1 MTKLIKEK
9 YSDGTEYIFDADLC
23 KDVANTVIGKLAKY
37 DKENYD
43 FLATI
48 LALNTLTVDVL
59 LDAGWK
65 PQYLIDAVNLASDMS
80 PDRVLH

>member
-9 YSDGTEYIFDADLC
+9 YEDGTEYIFDADLC
-23 KDVANTVIGKLAKY
+23 KEVANTVIGKLAKFE
-37 DKENYD
+37 KEHYD

-65 PQYLIDAVNLASDMS
+65 AEHLIDTVKLASDMS

>member
-1 MTKLIKEK
+1 MTKLIREK
-9 YSDGTEYIFDADLC
+9 YEDGSEYIFDADLC
-23 KDVANTVIGKLAKY
+23 KDVANTVIAKLAKY

-48 LALNTLTVDVL
+48 LALNTLTVDIL

-65 PQYLIDAVNLASDMS
+65 AQHLIDSIKLASDMS